1 MLFLFATISRK
12 RFEMRLKKDGCN
24 DILVIDILII
34 VWLIFYITV
43 KTCDTINLEINST
56 DQNFRFASV
65 VLIIV

>member
-1 MLFLFATISRK
+1 M
-12 RFEMRLKKDGCN
+12 N
-24 DILVIDILII
+24 DILIIDILII
-34 VWLIFYITV
+34 VWLIFYIAV